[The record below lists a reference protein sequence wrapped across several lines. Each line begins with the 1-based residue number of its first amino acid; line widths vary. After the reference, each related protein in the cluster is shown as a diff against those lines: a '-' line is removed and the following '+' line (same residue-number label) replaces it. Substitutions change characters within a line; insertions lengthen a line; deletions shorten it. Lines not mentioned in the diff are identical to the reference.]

1 MKIYYTETEGGRFRR
16 LLEKDICL
24 VVIADDQNKIV
35 ANYDAIIKKSR
46 KKLNGKYLFAKP
58 IEK

>member
-1 MKIYYTETEGGRFRR
+1 MIENIHETKNNIMKIYYTETEGGRFRR

-35 ANYDAIIKKSR
+35 ANYDAIIM
-46 KKLNGKYLFAKP
+46 
-58 IEK
+58 